1 MSNPLSDLFFGGGF
15 SSGPQAADVVEPT
28 RTFADVILP
37 EDTRRQ
43 LDRALTQIRKRRLI
57 GREWGLAER
66 HPTGLGLAFNFA
78 GPPGTGK
85 TLCAEALADA
95 LDRNLMVVRYDEMQ
109 SMWMGATGKNIA
121 SVFAAARDDE
131 AVLFFDEADA
141 IAGRRTGNVGQGG
154 YEREANAIVNVL
166 LRELEEHDG
175 VVIFATNLAAN
186 LDPAFERRIRTH
198 VLFEMPSAEA
208 RRKIWQV
215 QLHRQ
220 KTPLAGDV
228 DFEALAERFEA
239 SGGDIKNAVLNAA
252 QAAAAEP
259 GPDQKKKIAQ
269 RHFIQGMEAVQ
280 AGKQVMKQSLFGEG
294 DGAKAAGASL
304 AGGPTDGA
312 GGGPQAALARHFQ
325 DTREKQEQLATRQEV
340 LTERLEALG
349 DQQEQQSEQLLV
361 VERALELLTDQIDQ
375 SGQAQQK
382 LSERF
387 DRLEATREDRR
398 RGRLWV
404 QIGVAL
410 ALLLA
415 AAALVLAI
423 SL

>member
-1 MSNPLSDLFFGGGF
+1 
-15 SSGPQAADVVEPT
+15 
-28 RTFADVILP
+28 
-37 EDTRRQ
+37 
-43 LDRALTQIRKRRLI
+43 
-57 GREWGLAER
+57 
-66 HPTGLGLAFNFA
+66 
-78 GPPGTGK
+78 
-85 TLCAEALADA
+85 
-95 LDRNLMVVRYDEMQ
+95 
-109 SMWMGATGKNIA
+109 
-121 SVFAAARDDE
+121 
-131 AVLFFDEADA
+131 
-141 IAGRRTGNVGQGG
+141 
-154 YEREANAIVNVL
+154 
-166 LRELEEHDG
+166 
-175 VVIFATNLAAN
+175 
-186 LDPAFERRIRTH
+186 
-198 VLFEMPSAEA
+198 
-208 RRKIWQV
+208 
-215 QLHRQ
+215 
-220 KTPLAGDV
+220 
-228 DFEALAERFEA
+228 
-239 SGGDIKNAVLNAA
+239 
-252 QAAAAEP
+252 
-259 GPDQKKKIAQ
+259 
-269 RHFIQGMEAVQ
+269 
-280 AGKQVMKQSLFGEG
+280 MKQSLFGEG

>member
-1 MSNPLSDLFFGGGF
+1 MSNPLSDLFFGSSGF
-15 SSGPQAADVVEPT
+15 SSGPQAADVVQPR

-37 EDTRRQ
+37 EATRRQ

-57 GREWGLAER
+57 GRDWGLAER

-95 LDRNLMVVRYDEMQ
+95 LDRALMVVRYDEIQ

-121 SVFAAARDDE
+121 SVFAAARDE
-131 AVLFFDEADA
+131 NAVLFFDEADA
-141 IAGRRTGNVGQGG
+141 IAGRRSGSVGGGQGG

-175 VVIFATNLAAN
+175 VIIFATNLAAN

-198 VLFEMPSAEA
+198 VLFEMPDAEA

-228 DFEALAERFEA
+228 DFEVLAERFEA

-269 RHFIQGMEAVQ
+269 RHFVEGMEAVQ

-294 DGAKAAGASL
+294 GAAAASL
-304 AGGPTDGA
+304 AGGS
-312 GGGPQAALARHFQ
+312 PQSALARHFE
-325 DTREKQEQLATRQEV
+325 DAREEQQQLATRQET
-340 LTERLEALG
+340 LTERLETLG
-349 DQQEQQSEQLLV
+349 EQQQQQGEQLLV
-361 VERALELLTDQIDQ
+361 IERALELLTEQIDQ
-375 SGQAQQK
+375 SGQAQEK
-382 LSERF
+382 LSKRL
-387 DRLEATREDRR
+387 DRLEAHRADRRDDRR
-398 RGRLWV
+398 RERRLLYAG
-404 QIGVAL
+404 IAL
-410 ALLLA
+410 ALLLG
-415 AAALVLAI
+415 AAALVGPL
-423 SL
+423 L

>member
-1 MSNPLSDLFFGGGF
+1 MSNPLSDLLFGGGGF
-15 SSGPQAADVVEPT
+15 SAGGPQAADVVEPT

-37 EDTRRQ
+37 EETRRQ

-57 GREWGLAER
+57 GTDWGLAER

-121 SVFAAARDDE
+121 SVFAAARSDE

-198 VLFEMPSAEA
+198 VLFEMPDVEA
-208 RRKIWQV
+208 RRRIWQV

-280 AGKQVMKQSLFGEG
+280 AGKQVMKQSLFGNESG
-294 DGAKAAGASL
+294 PGAAGAASL
-304 AGGPTDGA
+304 PGPNA
-312 GGGPQAALARHFQ
+312 NGGPQAALARHFQ
-325 DTREKQEQLATRQEV
+325 DTREEQEQLATRQET
-340 LTERLEALG
+340 LTERLETLG
-349 DQQEQQSEQLLV
+349 EQQEQQGKQLLV
-361 VERALELLTDQIDQ
+361 IERALELLTDRIDQ

-387 DRLEATREDRR
+387 DRLEAQREKRQRR
-398 RGRLWV
+398 RLLV
-404 QIGVAL
+404 QVGVAV
-410 ALLLA
+410 ALVLA
-415 AAALVLAI
+415 AAAFVLA
-423 SL
+423 LV

>member
-1 MSNPLSDLFFGGGF
+1 MSNPLSDLFFGNGGF
-15 SSGPQAADVVEPT
+15 SSGPKAADVTEPR

-37 EDTRRQ
+37 EATRRQ
-43 LDRALTQIRKRRLI
+43 LDRALTQIHKRRLI
-57 GREWGLAER
+57 GRDWGLAER

-95 LDRNLMVVRYDEMQ
+95 LDRSLMVVRYDEMQ

-121 SVFAAARDDE
+121 GVFAAARDQE
-131 AVLFFDEADA
+131 SVLFFDEADA
-141 IAGRRTGNVGQGG
+141 IAGRRTGNVGQG

-175 VVIFATNLAAN
+175 VIIFATNLAAN

-198 VLFEMPSAEA
+198 VLFEMPDAET
-208 RRKIWQV
+208 RRKIWKV
-215 QLHRQ
+215 QLHRR

-228 DFEALAERFEA
+228 DFEILAERFEG

-269 RHFIQGMEAVQ
+269 RHFIEGMEAVR
-280 AGKQVMKQSLFGEG
+280 AGKQVMKQSLFNGEG
-294 DGAKAAGASL
+294 GATGAAL
-304 AGGPTDGA
+304 ANSD
-312 GGGPQAALARHFQ
+312 GPQAALARHFEGVGEQ
-325 DTREKQEQLATRQEV
+325 QEQLVSRQEA
-340 LTERLEALG
+340 LTDRLEALG
-349 DQQEQQSEQLLV
+349 QQQHQQGEQLLV

-375 SGQAQQK
+375 SGQAQER

-387 DRLEATREDRR
+387 DRLEAQRAERR
-398 RGRLWV
+398 AGRQWQQRLLYA
-404 QIGVAL
+404 GVGA
-410 ALLLA
+410 ALLLGA
-415 AAALVLAI
+415 VALVLA
-423 SL
+423 SVL

>member
-1 MSNPLSDLFFGGGF
+1 MANPLSDLFFGSGGF
-15 SSGPQAADVVEPT
+15 SSGGPQAADVVEPT

-37 EDTRRQ
+37 EETRRQ

-57 GREWGLAER
+57 GRDWGLAER

-121 SVFAAARDDE
+121 SVFAAARSDE

-141 IAGRRTGNVGQGG
+141 IAGRRSGSVGGGGGQGG

-198 VLFEMPSAEA
+198 VLFEMPDAEA

-280 AGKQVMKQSLFGEG
+280 EGKQVMNQSLFGGEG
-294 DGAKAAGASL
+294 PSAAGASL
-304 AGGPTDGA
+304 LGRENS
-312 GGGPQAALARHFQ
+312 GPQAALARHFQ
-325 DTREKQEQLATRQEV
+325 DTREEQEQLATRQET
-340 LTERLEALG
+340 LTDRLETLG
-349 DQQEQQSEQLLV
+349 EQQGQQGEQLLV
-361 VERALELLTDQIDQ
+361 IERALELLIDQIDQ

-387 DRLEATREDRR
+387 DRLEAERKKRQHRR
-398 RGRLWV
+398 LLMQV
-404 QIGVAL
+404 GVAV

-415 AAALVLAI
+415 GAAFVLALV
-423 SL
+423 